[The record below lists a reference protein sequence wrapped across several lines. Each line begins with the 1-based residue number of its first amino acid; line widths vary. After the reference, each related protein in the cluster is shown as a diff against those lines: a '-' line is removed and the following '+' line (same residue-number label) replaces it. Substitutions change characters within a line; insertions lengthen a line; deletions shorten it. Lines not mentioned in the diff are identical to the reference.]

1 MSFANYRLDAYLCWE
16 TCPNLLFFRR
26 VEDQEPK
33 MSIADLIYEQV
44 KALPNQLAREVLD
57 FAGFLRERQDRA
69 EWRDAPQPRTL
80 ASVWDNSEDKVWD
93 DV

>member
-1 MSFANYRLDAYLCWE
+1 
-16 TCPNLLFFRR
+16 
-26 VEDQEPK
+26 

-44 KALPNQLAREVLD
+44 RTLPDQLAREVLD

-69 EWRDAPQPRTL
+69 EWRDLMAAQSHAFAPI
-80 ASVWDNSEDKVWD
+80 WDNSEDTVWD